1 MLKGSLFVHRNLL
14 SQVHGL
20 RAGVGFDHQANLNG
34 RWHARKHRV
43 MRRPDEVGG
52 LEETARCDRAMTAR
66 FAAFERELGGPAVV
80 TEFKEALADTAGA
93 GQPGRSTV

>member
-1 MLKGSLFVHRNLL
+1 MKSV
-14 SQVHGL
+14 
-20 RAGVGFDHQANLNG
+20 D
-34 RWHARKHRV
+34 W
-43 MRRPDEVGG
+43 
-52 LEETARCDRAMTAR
+52 TARCDRAMTAR